1 MQAIDEKIN
10 EIKNN
15 HLEELMTP
23 CAVFMTFEN
32 EEGANRAMNFN
43 KAIEADTSLTELG
56 TWLGKYEILVK

>member
-1 MQAIDEKIN
+1 
-10 EIKNN
+10 
-15 HLEELMTP
+15 MTP
-23 CAVFMTFEN
+23 CAVFITFEN